1 MTYSSGGLIQAT
13 DYNNF
18 INGSNQLNTVWNIG
32 TGNAGY
38 GQTAISTVAGGGTVT
53 ATQWATLINTL
64 NSTLTHQQGSGS
76 GISATTAGSTITYLS
91 ALSTSINTAYTNRV
105 NFNTQGSTT
114 TGSVYSPNFT
124 AVNQAAADTFTF
136 TRTMTFASADQAR
149 YFFNA
154 GGQLNLV
161 ITSCTN
167 NDGTSRSGD
176 LCTLLATNLASISTI
191 RQATNGG
198 RGGSGGTVN
207 TNNTALGYYSLTTS
221 GQTISQITSTT
232 GGYTGDQI
240 TVYIRSNGTQGSYSD
255 NGSVVYLDFTIYSAA
270 RTNGT
275 PGGPGG
281 AAGGFFNETVNI
293 TLNHR
298 VDVVYPESTNLSNSW
313 GTVTVS

>member
-124 AVNQAAADTFTF
+124 AVNQGDADTFTF

-161 ITSCTN
+161 ITSCAN
-167 NDGTSRSGD
+167 NDGTSRSSD
-176 LCTLLATNLASISTI
+176 LCTLLATNLASISAI

-255 NGSVVYLDFTIYSAA
+255 KGSVVYLDFTIYSAA

>member
-53 ATQWATLINTL
+53 ATQWATLINAL

-105 NFNTQGSTT
+105 NFNTQGTTT
-114 TGSVYSPNFT
+114 TGSVYSPNPT
-124 AVNQAAADTFTF
+124 AGNDVTYGENTIFQRAVTFSSGD
-136 TRTMTFASADQAR
+136 AAR

-161 ITSCTN
+161 ITSVSN
-167 NDGTSRSGD
+167 NDGTARSADAVTVIG
-176 LCTLLATNLASISTI
+176 TNLGGVSAF
-191 RQATNGG
+191 RAHTNGG
-198 RGGSGGTVN
+198 RTGVGGSVN
-207 TNNTALGYYSLTTS
+207 TNNTSFGYYNLSASNVVTQYITSASGTYSSDFAKIYFGSNGSNVSGNGDAGSIVNIFLNYYSAHTS
-221 GQTISQITSTT
+221 GFNDTLN
-232 GGYTGDQI
+232 I
-240 TVYIRSNGTQGSYSD
+240 TV
-255 NGSVVYLDFTIYSAA
+255 
-270 RTNGT
+270 
-275 PGGPGG
+275 
-281 AAGGFFNETVNI
+281 
-293 TLNHR
+293 NHR
-298 VDVVYPESTNLSNSW
+298 VDIVYPETTNLGNSW